1 MNFQFDK
8 KAKYDL
14 KHVIS
19 QRKSVL
25 KISAYEHQEDE
36 ELAAKANNNY
46 IEQDVEMSSSGQEE
60 DKQSKAQT
68 MIDWITG
75 IPTYFKDKISLKR
88 HVTEVLSM
96 EVDVTTK
103 KPRVSNQG
111 SEIVTFEDDQE
122 ESINQIQELS
132 IQEEPSYSK

>member
-68 MIDWITG
+68 MID
-75 IPTYFKDKISLKR
+75 
-88 HVTEVLSM
+88 
-96 EVDVTTK
+96 
-103 KPRVSNQG
+103 
-111 SEIVTFEDDQE
+111 
-122 ESINQIQELS
+122 
-132 IQEEPSYSK
+132 

>member
-1 MNFQFDK
+1 
-8 KAKYDL
+8 
-14 KHVIS
+14 
-19 QRKSVL
+19 
-25 KISAYEHQEDE
+25 
-36 ELAAKANNNY
+36 
-46 IEQDVEMSSSGQEE
+46 
-60 DKQSKAQT
+60 
-68 MIDWITG
+68 
-75 IPTYFKDKISLKR
+75 
-88 HVTEVLSM
+88 M